1 MGGERETLPNPPL
14 TPVSGEESHL
24 QSLGGIIFREG
35 VRKPAPAKRCT
46 LKGRLKMINM
56 GKNRNEPHG
65 HTSAEHRAVFTC
77 KRSKIPY
84 RTLGKHKTRR
94 LGVQEQEQDAGRM
107 FNCEFQENVLFNL
120 CNLQSVSYLLG
131 PSVPLSFSC
140 ALATQESH
148 KCRRRCRCV
157 CACHRHTC
165 RELHQEAATSN
176 YQAILN
182 KMMLLLLLF

>member
-24 QSLGGIIFREG
+24 QSLAGIIFREG

-120 CNLQSVSYLLG
+120 CNFQSVSYLLR
-131 PSVPLSFSC
+131 
-140 ALATQESH
+140 ALCPTLFLVRVGNAGVTQVQAPMP
-148 KCRRRCRCV
+148 V
-157 CACHRHTC
+157 CLCMSPAHLPRTPPG
-165 RELHQEAATSN
+165 SGN
-176 YQAILN
+176 I
-182 KMMLLLLLF
+182 